1 MDVHLSKATEAAVNE
16 PDATRWLWIR
26 RYYQLLAN
34 GWLVSDGEVW
44 VIDLSKLVDAPL
56 FNFEK
61 LAYTVSV
68 ATRFLFGRAQ
78 SEVTLGITGW
88 EQTLGLLNI
97 DVESKAEYDL
107 SQTIGNLM
115 VSVAKATAKILVEDF
130 SGYEE

>member
-1 MDVHLSKATEAAVNE
+1 MDAHLPKATEAAANE

-34 GWLVSDGEVW
+34 GWLLPVGNTW
-44 VIDLSKLVDAPL
+44 LINLSKLVDAPL

-68 ATRFLFGRAQ
+68 ATRFLFGCTQ

-88 EQTLGLLNI
+88 EQALGLLNI
-97 DVESKAEYDL
+97 DVESKTEYDL